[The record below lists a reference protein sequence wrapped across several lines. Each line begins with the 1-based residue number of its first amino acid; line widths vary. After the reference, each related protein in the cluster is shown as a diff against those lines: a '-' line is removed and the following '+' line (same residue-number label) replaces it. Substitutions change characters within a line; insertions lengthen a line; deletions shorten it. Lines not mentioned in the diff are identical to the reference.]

1 MKNIGITLAVGV
13 AALVLDGC
21 AERSRE
27 FDACGQIEA
36 TEVIV
41 SAESNGRIVALS
53 FAEGD
58 RLEKGE
64 VVGVIDSMQVFLQ
77 KDELIKRKANAQSK
91 LVDINRQ
98 LASQYAQL
106 KTLQKDYDRYR
117 ALEAKDAGTKKQV
130 DDAASQIA
138 VLEREIAA
146 KKQTYE
152 RNNAGIESEMAMYDV
167 QIAQKKD
174 LLDKCRITAPL
185 DGLVLTKFAEEGE
198 MATAGKSILKMAD
211 MDNVY
216 VRAYVTTL
224 QLSDVK
230 IGDTVDVAVEDGTTD
245 ARQYEGR
252 VTWISDE
259 AEFTPKNIQTKDERA
274 DLVYAVK
281 ISIPNDGYLKLGMYA
296 YIKFRQ

>member
-77 KDELIKRKANAQSK
+77 KNELIKRKANAQSK

-152 RNNAGIESEMAMYDV
+152 RNNAGIEAEMAMYDV

-174 LLDKCRITAPL
+174 LLDKCRITAPM

-198 MATAGKSILKMAD
+198 MATAGKSVLKMAD

-230 IGDTVDVAVEDGTTD
+230 IGDAVDVAVEDGTAD
-245 ARQYEGR
+245 ARHYEGR

-281 ISIPNDGYLKLGMYA
+281 VSVPNDGYLKIGMYA
-296 YIKFRQ
+296 YIRFRQ

>member
-1 MKNIGITLAVGV
+1 MRNIGITLAVGMAV
-13 AALVLDGC
+13 LVLDGC

-36 TEVIV
+36 TEVVV

-64 VVGVIDSMQVFLQ
+64 VVGFIDSMQVFLQ
-77 KDELIKRKANAQSK
+77 KNELIKRKANAQSK

-106 KTLQKDYDRYR
+106 KTLQKDYERYR

-152 RNNAGIESEMAMYDV
+152 RNNAGIEAEMAMYDV

-198 MATAGKSILKMAD
+198 MATAGKSVLKMAD

-230 IGDTVDVAVEDGTTD
+230 IGDAVDVAVEDGTAD
-245 ARQYEGR
+245 ARHYEGR

-281 ISIPNDGYLKLGMYA
+281 VSVPNDGYLKIGMYA
-296 YIKFRQ
+296 YIRFRQ

>member
-1 MKNIGITLAVGV
+1 MRNIGITLAVGMTV
-13 AALVLDGC
+13 LVLDGC

-36 TEVIV
+36 TEVVV

-64 VVGVIDSMQVFLQ
+64 VVGFIDSMQVFLQ
-77 KDELIKRKANAQSK
+77 KNELIKRKANAQSK

-106 KTLQKDYDRYR
+106 KTLQKDYERYR

-152 RNNAGIESEMAMYDV
+152 RNNAGIEAEMAMYDV

-198 MATAGKSILKMAD
+198 MATAGKSVLKMAD

-230 IGDTVDVAVEDGTTD
+230 IGDAVDVAVEDGTAD
-245 ARQYEGR
+245 ARHYEGR

-281 ISIPNDGYLKLGMYA
+281 VSVPNDGYLKIGMYA
-296 YIKFRQ
+296 YIRFRQ

>member
-64 VVGVIDSMQVFLQ
+64 VVGFIDSMQVFLQ
-77 KDELIKRKANAQSK
+77 KNELIKRKANAQSK

-106 KTLQKDYDRYR
+106 KTLQKDYDCYR

-152 RNNAGIESEMAMYDV
+152 RNNAGIEAEMAMYDV

-198 MATAGKSILKMAD
+198 MATAGKSVLKMAD

-230 IGDTVDVAVEDGTTD
+230 IGDAVDVAVEDGTAD
-245 ARQYEGR
+245 ARHYEGR

-281 ISIPNDGYLKLGMYA
+281 VSVPNDGYLKIGMYA
-296 YIKFRQ
+296 YIRFRQ